1 MNSLCRIAVLVAFR
15 IMLGAGDLQAQ
26 TTDKSFFNGKDLAGW
41 NSPESESHYWSVE
54 EGEIVGR
61 SKKRIPRN
69 VFLWTDRKY
78 GDFHLSLDVKLVPNR
93 CNSGIQFRSRRANER
108 TSQAIGYQAD
118 IGRGVWARL
127 YHEHGRGPLDWR
139 DRGEKAVKPDEWN
152 RYEILAVG
160 DRIWTAV
167 NGRLAVSI
175 RDPKGEREGY
185 IALQM
190 HSGPP
195 QEIRFRHLKLV
206 EKPKVSLAGLDERGL
221 EKELLPAPV
230 KK

>member
-1 MNSLCRIAVLVAFR
+1 MNAAARTAMTAACAVLLCTSATY
-15 IMLGAGDLQAQ
+15 AQ
-26 TTDKSFFNGKDLAGW
+26 KAATDFFNHKDLSGW
-41 NSPESESHYWSVE
+41 NAPKSESHYWSVE
-54 EGEIVGR
+54 KGEIVGR
-61 SKKRIPRN
+61 AEKRIPRN
-69 VFLWTDRKY
+69 VFLWSDKKY
-78 GDFHLSLDVKLVPNR
+78 GDFYLSLDVKLVPDR
-93 CNSGIQFRSRRANER
+93 CNSGIQFRSRRADDR

-139 DRGEKAVKPDEWN
+139 DRGEKAVKPGEWN

-175 RDPKGEREGY
+175 RDPKGERDGH

-190 HSGPP
+190 HGGPP
-195 QEIRFRHLKLV
+195 QEVRFRNLKLIRD
-206 EKPKVSLAGLDERGL
+206 PKTTNAGLGADKL
-221 EKELLPAPV
+221 KAELLPAPV